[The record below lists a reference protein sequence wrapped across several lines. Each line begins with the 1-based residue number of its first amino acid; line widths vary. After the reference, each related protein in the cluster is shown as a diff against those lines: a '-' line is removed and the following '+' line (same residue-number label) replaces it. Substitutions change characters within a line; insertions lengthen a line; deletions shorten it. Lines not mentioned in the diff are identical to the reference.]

1 MQIQSTPVNTDTEV
15 GKESVCIN
23 GMSVLGGLHGKE
35 NVLRALFLQGKSR
48 GLTVLQKIKKNQ
60 NSQLTIFFIFL
71 CNCKMVARF
80 LSTFKPF
87 FETS

>member
-48 GLTVLQKIKKNQ
+48 GLTVLQKIKKTK
-60 NSQLTIFFIFL
+60 LTIDNFLHFSMQLQNGCMIFKYFQAFF
-71 CNCKMVARF
+71 
-80 LSTFKPF
+80 
-87 FETS
+87 